1 LLSDAAQERGEGSKQ
16 ADNQTYS
23 KAKKAGPSHIGL
35 TAKAIREARD
45 PRLGSAR
52 SRHRSAGVPV
62 PELTRSVCIKLNKQV
77 WL

>member
-1 LLSDAAQERGEGSKQ
+1 MPRRSAARAASKP
-16 ADNQTYS
+16 TTKLVL

-35 TAKAIREARD
+35 TAKAIHEARD